1 MKQFLFLI
9 DQSYITGATFLKP
22 AFASVHYTVDNGQVK
37 VWDITI
43 PFYLCQYISVAK
55 MMPDVQ
61 AAADNNAESEGLLNH
76 QLNDIIHVLNAVTH
90 D

>member
-9 DQSYITGATFLKP
+9 DQNYITGATFLKP

-43 PFYLCQYISVAK
+43 PFYLCQYLSLSK
-55 MMPDVQ
+55 MMPDVR
-61 AAADNNAESEGLLNH
+61 AAAQNNAESEGLVPV
-76 QLNDIIHVLNAVTH
+76 QCDDIAHVLNAVK
-90 D
+90 